1 MLQSA
6 IYSDQD
12 IVKAIL
18 NREKNI
24 TYSFLYRDCYPLFKA
39 VFNKYYTDCENCLE
53 FINEIYVYLM
63 TPGKLSKKS
72 PLSSFSYRCTLTL
85 WLKLIAEN
93 YCKQLYKKK
102 VDTTNK
108 ETVSDRILIDVDSLD
123 VDLSSLYAIDAE
135 LILMQIP
142 NVRYRE
148 LIQLRYLEEKT
159 NEETTRISDPCGH
172 AVRCGLRKSPGRTRQ
187 HRGAQRADRHG
198 HQLHD
203 GRYREV

>member
-159 NEETTRISDPCGH
+159 NEETAKALDMTMANYYNKHKLAKAQLIF
-172 AVRCGLRKSPGRTRQ
+172 VLKKEGL
-187 HRGAQRADRHG
+187 
-198 HQLHD
+198 
-203 GRYREV
+203 V